1 MSLQTERIE
10 HMEALLNEGS
20 AMVTVLEQALNRYEE
35 LLPGLEELFSYYGS
49 PLWFSDLADDAAGR
63 LPCSLPRGVLSEDA
77 VYDLISELAALRERI
92 FSLGQKISGHDTTQL
107 NA

>member
-49 PLWFSDLADDAAGR
+49 PLWMQDYKDDEAGLLPADLK
-63 LPCSLPRGVLSEDA
+63 RGILSEDGIWNLLTDNRRLLE
-77 VYDLISELAALRERI
+77 DLKTMLETNWR
-92 FSLGQKISGHDTTQL
+92 
-107 NA
+107 